1 MQRGGGEGKMIYSA
15 EDVASASIQIA
26 ERVEELNA
34 LVRAGNR
41 HPGRFKRRRFQSS
54 EDSSDYIITGISFT
68 AFSEE
73 QKQALSVREIT
84 TSTLYDQG
92 VPHDDAP
99 MSLYLGS
106 NSPSLFC
113 KTCGNPGGSMGLC
126 SGHFGRIALAVRVF
140 CLTASPCSSLLCTRS
155 KRINTP
161 C

>member
-1 MQRGGGEGKMIYSA
+1 MSYSA
-15 EDVASASIQIA
+15 EEVATASVQIA

-34 LVRAGNR
+34 LVRAGDR

-54 EDSSDYIITGISFT
+54 EDSSEHAITGISFS
-68 AFSEE
+68 AFSEN
-73 QKQALSVREIT
+73 QKKALSVREIT
-84 TSTLYDQG
+84 NSTLYDQG

-126 SGHFGRIALAVRVF
+126 SGHFGRIELAVRIV
-140 CLTASPCSSLLCTRS
+140 
-155 KRINTP
+155 
-161 C
+161 